1 MKDRGKRR
9 KDTFKKIRQRVELLT
24 NLTPSW
30 ADEIYLPKHRNML
43 ANNNEVNALVGAG
56 VKTKTNTRKASASYR
71 HKGGYG
77 KANKY
82 TPHDQRQ
89 LDAMDLEDDV

>member
-24 NLTPSW
+24 NFTPSW
-30 ADEIYLPKHRNML
+30 CDSVQLPKHLHML
-43 ANNNEVNALVGAG
+43 ANNNEVNAFVGAG
-56 VKTKTNTRKASASYR
+56 VKTKTNTRKSSASYR